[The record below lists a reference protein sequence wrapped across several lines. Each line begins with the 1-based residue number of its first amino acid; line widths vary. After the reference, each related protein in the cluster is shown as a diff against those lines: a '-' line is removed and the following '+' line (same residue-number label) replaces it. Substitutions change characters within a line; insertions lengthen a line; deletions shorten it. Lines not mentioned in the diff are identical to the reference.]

1 MKNSNREHSMLV
13 LKGVAASPGVAIGP
27 AVLLPGESF
36 AVTRQYIEPG
46 EVKAELQKIRT
57 AMQKTLAELD
67 ACEQKVLTTLGAE
80 YANLMSTHKLILQD
94 PSLKDSVS
102 KKIRSEHLSAQAAI
116 FITLQEL
123 AASFDKIEDPFF
135 KERRNDIFDV
145 GKRLVNN
152 LEGDKREF
160 LASITKPSLLV
171 AHNLYPSDTIN
182 LQENQVIGFCTDV
195 GGKTSHTALLAQ
207 SLNIPAVVGL
217 STASKE
223 VKSGDTLIIDGE
235 NGLLVINPDK
245 YTLAN
250 YRKIQKD
257 IKKTEAL
264 LKTINHLPV
273 ITEDGHA
280 VKLFV
285 NYDPRTDN
293 KENKRLITDG
303 LGLLRTEFLYM
314 NTPHPPTEEEQY
326 QVYLS
331 VAKRFDMRPVTIRLA
346 DLGADKLPDFPL
358 DEFDQDDNPFMG
370 CRGIRLF
377 LKNPDLMFTQ
387 LRAIIR
393 MSCEVPAQV
402 KIMVPMISSVEE
414 VRHVRNAFNQVLKEF
429 EAQGKKPV
437 NRVGLGAMIEVPAA
451 AIALDGMI
459 QLLDFISI
467 GTNDLIQYLIAVDR
481 VNQEV
486 AHMYDP
492 CHPAVGRTINQIIQT
507 AHKRGRKVSI
517 CGEIA
522 SDSKM
527 LPLLLGLNVDALSVT
542 PRMYLR
548 VKNNIRNLNFEICSD
563 LAQAALLMGSSEE
576 IRNLIEQND
585 KNEDS

>member
-1 MKNSNREHSMLV
+1 MLV
-13 LKGVAASPGVAIGP
+13 LKGIAASPGVAIGP
-27 AVLLPGESF
+27 AVLLPGDNF
-36 AVTRQYIEPG
+36 AVSRQYIEPA
-46 EVKAELQKIRT
+46 EVKTELQKMLH
-57 AMQKTLAELD
+57 AMQKTLDELD
-67 ACEQKVLTTLGAE
+67 SCEKKVLSTLGVE

-94 PSLKDSVS
+94 PALKDSVA
-102 KKIRSEHLSAQAAI
+102 KKIRTEHLSAQAAL
-116 FITLQEL
+116 FLTLQEL
-123 AASFDKIEDPFF
+123 ASAFDKIEDPFF

-152 LEGDKREF
+152 LEGGKREF
-160 LASITKPSLLV
+160 LASINKPSLLV

-207 SLNIPAVVGL
+207 SLNLPAVVGL
-217 STASKE
+217 STASKD
-223 VKSGDTLIIDGE
+223 VKNGDTLIIDGE
-235 NGLLVINPDK
+235 NGLLVINPDR

-250 YRKIQKD
+250 YRKIQRE
-257 IKKTEAL
+257 IKKTDAL

-273 ITEDGHA
+273 ITQDGRG
-280 VKLFV
+280 VKLYV

-314 NTPHPPTEEEQY
+314 NTPTPPTEDDQY
-326 QVYLS
+326 RMYLA
-331 VAKRFDMRPVTIRLA
+331 VLKRFDMRPTAIRLA
-346 DLGADKLPDFPL
+346 DLGADKMPDFPL
-358 DEFDQDDNPFMG
+358 DEFDKDANPFMG

-377 LKNPDLMFTQ
+377 LKNPELLYTQ
-387 LRAIIR
+387 LRAIVR
-393 MSCEVPAQV
+393 TACEVPAQV
-402 KIMVPMISSVEE
+402 KIMIPMVSTVEE
-414 VRHVRNAFNQVLKEF
+414 VRHVRKAFNEVLKEL
-429 EAQGKKPV
+429 ESKGKKPL
-437 NRVGLGAMIEVPAA
+437 NRVALGAMIEVPAA

-459 QLLDFISI
+459 GELDFISI

-492 CHPAVGRTINQIIQT
+492 CHPAVARTINQIIQT
-507 AHKRGRKVSI
+507 AHKRNKRVCI

-522 SDSKM
+522 ADSRM
-527 LPLLLGLNVDALSVT
+527 LPLLLGLGVDALSVT

-548 VKNNIRNLNFEICSD
+548 VKNNIRNLNFENCSD
-563 LAQAALLMGSSEE
+563 LAQAALLMGSSAE
-576 IRNLIEQND
+576 IRQLIDNN

>member
-1 MKNSNREHSMLV
+1 MLV
-13 LKGVAASPGVAIGP
+13 LKGVAASPGVSIGP

-36 AVTRQYIEPG
+36 AVTRQYVEPG

-57 AMQKTLAELD
+57 AMQKTLTELD
-67 ACEQKVLTTLGAE
+67 ACEQKVLSTLGAE

-94 PSLKDSVS
+94 PALKDSVS
-102 KKIRSEHLSAQAAI
+102 KKIRTEHLSAQAAI
-116 FITLQEL
+116 FLTLQEL

-152 LEGDKREF
+152 LEGGKREF

-182 LQENQVIGFCTDV
+182 LQENQIMGFCTDV

-217 STASKE
+217 STASKD
-223 VKSGDTLIIDGE
+223 VQSGDTLIIDGE

-250 YRKIQKD
+250 YRKIQREL
-257 IKKTEAL
+257 KKTEAL

-280 VKLFV
+280 IKLLV

-314 NTPHPPTEEEQY
+314 NTPTPPTEEEQY
-326 QVYLS
+326 QTYLS

-358 DEFDQDDNPFMG
+358 DEFDQDENPFMG

-377 LKNPDLMFTQ
+377 LKNPELMHTQ
-387 LRAIIR
+387 LRAILESARRVTPSDTSPGAEKRRQIQSWKDFDGLLFAAELGIYEDHYQR
-393 MSCEVPAQV
+393 DRSGRTWYRNN
-402 KIMVPMISSVEE
+402 
-414 VRHVRNAFNQVLKEF
+414 VRRVIC
-429 EAQGKKPV
+429 QGHP
-437 NRVGLGAMIEVPAA
+437 RYA
-451 AIALDGMI
+451 AIMRRQFFIGHELPERREAYQSQNQPPSGGWE
-459 QLLDFISI
+459 DFPPE
-467 GTNDLIQYLIAVDR
+467 G
-481 VNQEV
+481 
-486 AHMYDP
+486 
-492 CHPAVGRTINQIIQT
+492 
-507 AHKRGRKVSI
+507 
-517 CGEIA
+517 
-522 SDSKM
+522 
-527 LPLLLGLNVDALSVT
+527 
-542 PRMYLR
+542 
-548 VKNNIRNLNFEICSD
+548 F
-563 LAQAALLMGSSEE
+563 
-576 IRNLIEQND
+576 
-585 KNEDS
+585 

>member
-1 MKNSNREHSMLV
+1 MLV

-36 AVTRQYIEPG
+36 AVTRQYIEPS
-46 EVKAELQKIRT
+46 EVKAELQKIRS
-57 AMQKTLAELD
+57 AMQKTLDELD
-67 ACEQKVLTTLGAE
+67 ACEQKVLVTLGAE
-80 YANLMSTHKLILQD
+80 YAHLMSTHKLILQD

-102 KKIRSEHLSAQAAI
+102 KKIRTEHLSAQAAL
-116 FITLQEL
+116 FLTLQEL

-160 LASITKPSLLV
+160 LASINKPSLLV

-182 LQENQVIGFCTDV
+182 LQENQVMGFCTDV

-223 VKSGDTLIIDGE
+223 VQDGDTLIIDGE
-235 NGLLVINPDK
+235 NGLLVIRPDR
-245 YTLAN
+245 YTLSN
-250 YRKIQKD
+250 YRKIQRE
-257 IKKTEAL
+257 IKKTDAL

-273 ITEDGHA
+273 VTEDGHS
-280 VKLFV
+280 VKLLV
-285 NYDPRTDN
+285 NYDPRTDT

-314 NTPHPPTEEEQY
+314 NTPVPPSEDDQY
-326 QVYLS
+326 HMYLA

-358 DEFDQDDNPFMG
+358 DEFDQDANPFMG

-377 LKNPDLMFTQ
+377 LKNPDLMYTQ
-387 LRAIIR
+387 LRAIVR
-393 MSCEVPAQV
+393 TACEVPAQV
-402 KIMVPMISSVEE
+402 KIMIPMVSSVEE
-414 VRHVRNAFNQVLKEF
+414 VRHVRAAFNKVLAEF
-429 EAQGKKPV
+429 EAEGKKPV
-437 NRVGLGAMIEVPAA
+437 NRIALGAMIEVPAA

-459 QLLDFISI
+459 SQLDFISI
-467 GTNDLIQYLIAVDR
+467 GTNDLIQYLVAVDR

-507 AHKRGRKVSI
+507 AHKRGKRVSI
-517 CGEIA
+517 CGELA
-522 SDSKM
+522 SDAKM
-527 LPLLLGLNVDALSVT
+527 LPLLLGLEVDALSVT

-548 VKNNIRNLNFEICSD
+548 VKNNIRNLNFENCSD
-563 LAQAALLMGSSEE
+563 VAQAALLMGSSEE
-576 IRNLIEQND
+576 IRSLIEQNN

>member
-1 MKNSNREHSMLV
+1 MLV

-27 AVLLPGESF
+27 AMLLPNESF
-36 AVTRQYIEPG
+36 AVSRQYVEP
-46 EVKAELQKIRT
+46 AETKHEIRKLNT
-57 AMQKTLAELD
+57 AMHKTLAELD
-67 ACEQKVLTTLGAE
+67 ACEQKVMAELGSE

-94 PSLKDSVS
+94 PSLTGGITR
-102 KKIRSEHLSAQAAI
+102 KIQEEHLSAHAAI
-116 FITLQEL
+116 LLTLQEL
-123 AASFDKIEDPFF
+123 AASFEKIEDPFF
-135 KERRNDIFDV
+135 KERRNDIFV
-145 GKRLVNN
+145 VAKRLMKN
-152 LEGDKREF
+152 LEGEKDGF
-160 LASITKPSLLV
+160 LASVKKPSLLV

-182 LQENQVIGFCTDV
+182 LQANQVMGFCTDA

-207 SLNIPAVVGL
+207 SLNLPAVVALG
-217 STASKE
+217 TASKD
-223 VKSGDTLIIDGE
+223 VRAGDTLIIDGE

-250 YRKIQKD
+250 YRKIQRE

-273 ITEDGHA
+273 VTQDGRPL
-280 VKLFV
+280 KLFV

-303 LGLLRTEFLYM
+303 LGLLRTEFLFM
-314 NTPHPPTEEEQY
+314 NTPVPPTEEEQY
-326 QVYLS
+326 QTYLA

-346 DLGADKLPDFPL
+346 DLGADKMPDFPL
-358 DEFDQDDNPFMG
+358 DEFDKDANPFMG

-377 LKNPDLMFTQ
+377 LKNPELLHTQ

-393 MSCEVPAQV
+393 TACEVPAQV
-402 KIMVPMISSVEE
+402 KIMIPMLSSVEE
-414 VRHVRNAFNQVLKEF
+414 VLHVREAFNQALAEF
-429 EAQGKKPV
+429 EAEGKKPV
-437 NRVGLGAMIEVPAA
+437 NKIALGGMIEVPAA

-459 QLLDFISI
+459 GDLDFISI

-492 CHPAVGRTINQIIQT
+492 CHPAVVRTLNLILQT
-507 AHKRGRKVSI
+507 AHKRGKQASI
-517 CGEIA
+517 CGELA
-522 SDSKM
+522 SDAKM
-527 LPLLLGLNVDALSVT
+527 LPILLGLNVDALSVT

-548 VKNNIRNLNFEICSD
+548 VKNNIRNSNFEHCSD
-563 LAQAALLMGSSEE
+563 LAQAALLMGSSAD

>member
-1 MKNSNREHSMLV
+1 MLV
-13 LKGVAASPGVAIGP
+13 LKGIAASPGVAIGP
-27 AVLLPGESF
+27 AVLLPGDNF
-36 AVTRQYIEPG
+36 AVSRQYIEPA
-46 EVKAELQKIRT
+46 EVKTELQKMLH
-57 AMQKTLAELD
+57 AMQKTLDELD
-67 ACEQKVLTTLGAE
+67 ACEKKVLSTLGAE

-94 PSLKDSVS
+94 PALKDSVA
-102 KKIRSEHLSAQAAI
+102 KKIRTEHLSAQAAL
-116 FITLQEL
+116 FLTLQEL
-123 AASFDKIEDPFF
+123 ASAFDKIEDPFF

-152 LEGDKREF
+152 LEGGKREF
-160 LASITKPSLLV
+160 LASINKPSLLV

-207 SLNIPAVVGL
+207 SLNLPAVVGL
-217 STASKE
+217 STASKD
-223 VKSGDTLIIDGE
+223 VKNGDTLIIDGE
-235 NGLLVINPDK
+235 NGLLVINPDR

-250 YRKIQKD
+250 YRKIQRE
-257 IKKTEAL
+257 IKKTDAL

-273 ITEDGHA
+273 ITQDGRG
-280 VKLFV
+280 VKLYV

-314 NTPHPPTEEEQY
+314 NTPTPPTEDDQY
-326 QVYLS
+326 RMYLA
-331 VAKRFDMRPVTIRLA
+331 VLKRLDMRPTAIRLA
-346 DLGADKLPDFPL
+346 DLGADKMPDFPL
-358 DEFDQDDNPFMG
+358 DEFDKDANPFMG

-377 LKNPDLMFTQ
+377 LKNPELLYTQ
-387 LRAIIR
+387 LRAIVR
-393 MSCEVPAQV
+393 TACEVPAQV
-402 KIMVPMISSVEE
+402 KIMIPMVSTVEE
-414 VRHVRNAFNQVLKEF
+414 VRHVRKAFNEVLKEL
-429 EAQGKKPV
+429 ESKGKKPL
-437 NRVGLGAMIEVPAA
+437 NRVALGAMIEVPAA

-459 QLLDFISI
+459 GELDFISI

-492 CHPAVGRTINQIIQT
+492 CHPAVARTINQIIQT
-507 AHKRGRKVSI
+507 AHKRNKRVCI

-522 SDSKM
+522 ADSRM
-527 LPLLLGLNVDALSVT
+527 LPVLLGLGVDALSVT

-548 VKNNIRNLNFEICSD
+548 VKNNIRNLNFENCSD
-563 LAQAALLMGSSEE
+563 LAQAALLMGSSAE
-576 IRNLIEQND
+576 IRQLIDNN

>member
-1 MKNSNREHSMLV
+1 MKNSNQEHSMLV

-36 AVTRQYIEPG
+36 AVTRQYIEAG
-46 EVKAELQKIRT
+46 EVKAELQKIST

-67 ACEQKVLTTLGAE
+67 ACEQKVLSTLGTE

-94 PSLKDSVS
+94 PSLKESVA
-102 KKIRSEHLSAQAAI
+102 KKIRTEHLSAQAAI
-116 FITLQEL
+116 FLTLQEL

-217 STASKE
+217 STASKD

-250 YRKIQKD
+250 YRKIQKE

-358 DEFDQDDNPFMG
+358 DEFDQDANPFMG

-414 VRHVRNAFNQVLKEF
+414 VRHVRNAFEQVLKEF
-429 EAQGKKPV
+429 EAKGKKPV

-467 GTNDLIQYLIAVDR
+467 GTNDLIQYLVAVDR

-548 VKNNIRNLNFEICSD
+548 VKNNIRNLNFENCSD

>member
-1 MKNSNREHSMLV
+1 MKNSDKERSMLV

-46 EVKAELQKIRT
+46 EVKAELQKIRA
-57 AMQKTLAELD
+57 AMQKTLNELD
-67 ACEQKVLTTLGAE
+67 ACEQKVLSTLGTE

-94 PSLKDSVS
+94 PSLKESVS
-102 KKIRSEHLSAQAAI
+102 KKIRTEHLSAQAAI
-116 FITLQEL
+116 FVTLQEL

-152 LEGDKREF
+152 LEGGKREF
-160 LASITKPSLLV
+160 LAAINKPSLLV

-207 SLNIPAVVGL
+207 SLNLPAVVGL
-217 STASKE
+217 SSASKD
-223 VKSGDTLIIDGE
+223 VQSGDTLIIDGE

-250 YRKIQKD
+250 YRKIQRE

-285 NYDPRTDN
+285 NYDPRTDT

-314 NTPHPPTEEEQY
+314 NTPQPPTEEDQY
-326 QVYLS
+326 QVYLA

-358 DEFDQDDNPFMG
+358 DEFDQDANPFMG

-377 LKNPDLMFTQ
+377 LKNPELMFTQ

-402 KIMVPMISSVEE
+402 RIMVPMVSSVEE
-414 VRHVRNAFNQVLKEF
+414 IRHVRNAFDQVLKEF
-429 EAQGKKPV
+429 ESQGKKPV
-437 NRVGLGAMIEVPAA
+437 NRVALGAMIEVPAA

-459 QLLDFISI
+459 HLLDFISI
-467 GTNDLIQYLIAVDR
+467 GTNDLIQYLVAVDR

-507 AHKRGRKVSI
+507 AHKRGKKVSI

-522 SDSKM
+522 SDAKL
-527 LPLLLGLNVDALSVT
+527 LPLLLGLDIDALSVT

-548 VKNNIRNLNFEICSD
+548 VKNNIRSLNFETCSD